1 MFVIQNYATTPYED
15 TIEDSLIQVDGSLLE
30 QKEHSEM
37 DNESTSLTDAPK
49 DTITESIS
57 VREVAQ
63 DEDPI
68 ESSKVATEDIKAFAS
83 CQDTEISSTEKQIL
97 DAEDI
102 SSNNI
107 AEKTIEETS
116 KETQEA
122 QVISIVLYYF

>member
-37 DNESTSLTDAPK
+37 DNERTSLTDAPK

-63 DEDPI
+63 VEDPI
-68 ESSKVATEDIKAFAS
+68 ESPKVATEDIKAFAS

-102 SSNNI
+102 SSNKI

-122 QVISIVLYYF
+122 QVISIVLYHF